1 MSGPQKCGNEPRT
14 EAPFPWNIPGAG
26 KCVNPLWEMDV
37 QFSCWAR
44 GNPDHRLCPPRSHP
58 CPFLS
63 VLVLT
68 PVQPHPYTFRGF
80 SHVLPTPQNSLP
92 SSGLFRLKLRN
103 SSRRPALPDRSSSPG
118 LAAPCVGHTCVTPTE
133 PDQGLCFV
141 PPATRCMPA
150 SQLSHL
156 VLWLST
162 FSSVFPPDT
171 GFLERTYYSGK
182 LKC

>member
-1 MSGPQKCGNEPRT
+1 MRESSVGDGH
-14 EAPFPWNIPGAG
+14 AVLLLG
-26 KCVNPLWEMDV
+26 L
-37 QFSCWAR
+37 
-44 GNPDHRLCPPRSHP
+44 GNPDHCLCPPRSHL

-103 SSRRPALPDRSSSPG
+103 SSQRPALPDRSSSPG

-141 PPATRCMPA
+141 PPATRCMPT

-171 GFLERTYYSGK
+171 GFLEQDYAFPLYTFPK
-182 LKC
+182 EPEQIFDT